1 MRQTSFFRYSWAIG
15 AVGACIAAAI
25 GMVSPAAG
33 DDTRGDAAAGLKLAS
48 KECSQCHAIGGR
60 IQMLQH
66 YNAPSFDDVAAKPQ
80 TTEISLRA
88 FLQSSHPT
96 MPNFTLNETERD
108 NVIAYILS
116 LRKQSL

>member
-1 MRQTSFFRYSWAIG
+1 MRQTTIFGYRCAIWT
-15 AVGACIAAAI
+15 VGACIVAAI
-25 GMVSPAAG
+25 GMVSPVVGDDMRGDVAAG
-33 DDTRGDAAAGLKLAS
+33 QKLAV
-48 KECSQCHAIGGR
+48 KECSRCHAVGGR
-60 IQMLQH
+60 LQMLQH

-88 FLQSSHPT
+88 FLQSTHPT
-96 MPNFTLNETERD
+96 MPNFVLSEAERD